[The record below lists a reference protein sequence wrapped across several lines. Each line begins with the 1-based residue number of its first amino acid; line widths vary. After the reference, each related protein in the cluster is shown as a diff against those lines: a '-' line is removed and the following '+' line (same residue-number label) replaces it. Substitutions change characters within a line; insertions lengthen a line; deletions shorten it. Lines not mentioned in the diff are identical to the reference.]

1 MAARVSYLGAVD
13 SNPAILTNRAVTI
26 DAARILGVDGVTGS
40 LEPGKAADVIVTTG
54 DPFEPRTHIRR
65 VFIDGYDIPL
75 VSRQTQLY
83 NEFLHRT
90 PGYTGQ

>member
-1 MAARVSYLGAVD
+1 M
-13 SNPAILTNRAVTI
+13 
-26 DAARILGVDGVTGS
+26 
-40 LEPGKAADVIVTTG
+40 IVTTG